1 VAKTIFFFYSVPWH
15 IPTASSLW
23 QHEVVLILL
32 LFVCSTVI
40 ASNLLLVDEIM
51 RAGLS
56 SLKG

>member
-1 VAKTIFFFYSVPWH
+1 MCICVVITYVDKFLIFSTI
-15 IPTASSLW
+15 
-23 QHEVVLILL
+23 
-32 LFVCSTVI
+32 I